1 VLKGIDRYIPWIYTF
16 GLPTASE
23 ALIDAFMELQ
33 KRIDEQPLTGAN
45 RPRHLNAGEPSEF
58 PVPRFGAHDLE
69 PAKNPNLWKPP

>member
-1 VLKGIDRYIPWIYTF
+1 
-16 GLPTASE
+16 
-23 ALIDAFMELQ
+23 LQ

-69 PAKNPNLWKPP
+69 PAKNPNLWKPPLIQISQAGTDEPGSH